1 MQPYLF
7 SELPL
12 EPLLPVSDPL
22 ADERLHGRDVD
33 HLRLGG
39 VPEHFEHGDLGSD
52 RLPRAGGRAE
62 QKVLVRVVQ
71 AVENLR
77 LQKKNLQ
84 LFIMFTRVIIHL
96 KSDCT

>member
-39 VPEHFEHGDLGSD
+39 VPEHLEHGDLGSD

-77 LQKKNLQ
+77 LQKRNYNFLSCFLAL
-84 LFIMFTRVIIHL
+84 LFIFGL
-96 KSDCT
+96 